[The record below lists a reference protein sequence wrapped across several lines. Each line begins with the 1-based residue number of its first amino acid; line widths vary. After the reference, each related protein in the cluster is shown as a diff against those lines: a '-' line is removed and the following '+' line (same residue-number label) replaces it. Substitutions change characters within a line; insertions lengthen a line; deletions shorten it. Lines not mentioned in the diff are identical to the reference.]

1 MSDLR
6 TSSAPDWM
14 LSLLVPLHGSQPQ
27 AGAHALATAVARTT
41 WRRLQ
46 QACQDDAQA
55 APLRMALAGLDLQ
68 TWPTTSAW
76 WCPELGMAMAHFRRG
91 RLLDSVL
98 FFLLAAHG
106 AGVAGEWELPLDQ
119 SRRLSFAGSLFN
131 AEGAVRAV
139 CRQGRLQLGVQADPA
154 PPLRWQHAD
163 TGWVLEP
170 GQEADPACQL
180 AAGVALQRPGFEDKM
195 IQSWTLPSSYQSGDD
210 PEVNWPPALPAPG
223 LGHEWRTQAARQA
236 GEALDL
242 LGHLHPNYLPW
253 CQPLL
258 RGLATCQV
266 PNPQMLISGSY
277 RSHAGMLTVGF
288 PIQLPLLAETLVH
301 EISHQYYSLLS
312 LAVPLID
319 KQVAT
324 GLYYSSFKRKDRP
337 LEKILFAFHAT
348 ANMAFYW
355 HRVLQQSGPFQDLA
369 DRELG
374 KLVGYIGSL
383 GQTLRDAPGLSPTGQ
398 ACFEL
403 QSAMLQERGL
413 STTAVALH

>member
-1 MSDLR
+1 MSDIR
-6 TSSAPDWM
+6 SSSAPDWM
-14 LSLLVPLHGSQPQ
+14 LSLLVPLQGSQPQ
-27 AGAHALATAVARTT
+27 AGVHALATALAKTT

-46 QACQDDAQA
+46 QACQDDGQA
-55 APLRMALAGLDLQ
+55 AALRSALAGLDLQ
-68 TWPTTSAW
+68 AWPTTAAW

-91 RLLDSVL
+91 RLQDSVL

-106 AGVAGEWELPLDQ
+106 AGVAGEWELPLAQ
-119 SRRLSFAGSLFN
+119 AQRLSFAGSLFN
-131 AEGAVRAV
+131 AEGLVKAA
-139 CRQGRLQLGVQADPA
+139 CRQGRLQLWLQAAPA
-154 PPLRWQHAD
+154 EALCWHRAGNHW
-163 TGWVLEP
+163 TLEP
-170 GQEADPACQL
+170 GQEAAPGCQL
-180 AAGVALQRPGFEDKM
+180 APGVALQRPGFEDKM
-195 IQSWTLPSSYQSGDD
+195 IQSWTLPPGYQSGDD
-210 PEVNWPPALPAPG
+210 PEVNWPPSLPEPG
-223 LGHEWRTQAARQA
+223 LGPAWRTQAARQA

-242 LGHLHPNYLPW
+242 LGQLHPNYLPW

-277 RSHAGMLTVGF
+277 RTHAGMLTVGF

-355 HRVLQQSGPFQDLA
+355 HQVLQQSGPFQDLA

-403 QSAMLQERGL
+403 QSAMLLERGL
-413 STTAVALH
+413 CATAEALH

>member
-1 MSDLR
+1 MSDICS
-6 TSSAPDWM
+6 SSAPDWM

-27 AGAHALATAVARTT
+27 AGAHALATALAKTT

-46 QACQDDAQA
+46 QACQDDGQFAD
-55 APLRMALAGLDLQ
+55 LCVALAGMELQ
-68 TWPTTSAW
+68 EWPTTAAW

-91 RLLDSVL
+91 RLRDSVL

-106 AGVAGEWELPLDQ
+106 AGVSGEWELPLAQ
-119 SRRLSFAGSLFN
+119 AQRLSFAGNLFN
-131 AEGAVRAV
+131 AEGRVKAR
-139 CRQGRLQLGVQADPA
+139 CHQGRLQLWVLAAPA
-154 PPLRWQHAD
+154 AALCWQRA
-163 TGWVLEP
+163 GARWVLES
-170 GQEADPACQL
+170 GQEASPICQL
-180 AAGVALQRPGFEDKM
+180 ASGAALQRPGFEDKM
-195 IQSWTLPSSYQSGDD
+195 VQSWTLPSSYQSGDD
-210 PEVNWPPALPAPG
+210 PEVNWPPSLPEPE
-223 LGHEWRTQAARQA
+223 LGHDWRTQVAMQA
-236 GEALDL
+236 SDALGL
-242 LGHLHPNYLPW
+242 LGELHPNYLPW

-258 RGLATCQV
+258 RGIAACKV

-277 RSHAGMLTVGF
+277 RTHAGMLTVGF
-288 PIQLPLLAETLVH
+288 PVQLPLLAETLVH

-324 GLYYSSFKRKDRP
+324 GLYYSSFKRKHRP

-355 HRVLQQSGPFQDLA
+355 HRVLQQSGPWQDLA

-383 GQTLRDAPGLSPTGQ
+383 AQTLRDAPGLSPTGQ
-398 ACFEL
+398 ACFAL
-403 QSAMLQERGL
+403 QSTMLLERGL
-413 STTAVALH
+413 SLTELAPH